1 MLLIRLD
8 ARLCVCA
15 LVNGTHP
22 LAGACGAGRVVA
34 LPKGCIAGIGGVT
47 LSDLTT
53 DDVLLT
59 TTTGAV
65 GEVAAGSG
73 MTSARAS
80 DGAAF
85 FFTSNPTA
93 KLKFALALTLM
104 ISALLSCSFVS
115 RILRFEQVS
124 TFHCCAMK
132 WATRAD
138 ANISFQHTLT

>member
-8 ARLCVCA
+8 ACLCVCA

-34 LPKGCIAGIGGVT
+34 LPKGFIAGIGGV
-47 LSDLTT
+47 SDLAT

-73 MTSARAS
+73 MTSARGS
-80 DGAAF
+80 GGAAF

-104 ISALLSCSFVS
+104 ISALLSCSLVS

-124 TFHCCAMK
+124 TFIVA
-132 WATRAD
+132 
-138 ANISFQHTLT
+138 L